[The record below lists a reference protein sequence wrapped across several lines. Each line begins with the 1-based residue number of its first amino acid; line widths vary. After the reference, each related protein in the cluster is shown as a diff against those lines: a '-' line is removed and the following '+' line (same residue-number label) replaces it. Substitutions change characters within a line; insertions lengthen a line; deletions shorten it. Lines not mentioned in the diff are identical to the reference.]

1 MIWRQVIPISFTLSA
16 MLAGFFS
23 MLMSAAG
30 EYVQAAQLIML
41 SMVLDGLDGTLARVL
56 KGTTKIGAELD
67 TFVDMTSFGLAPAM
81 LAYQAV
87 LKDFEL
93 WGLLVVS
100 AVVLSGVLRLSR
112 FRIVDPFRGQRGYL
126 GLPITVCGGWITLF
140 VLATE
145 IGVLDDAWFNLH
157 RGPMA
162 NLVWTSV
169 LAFTVLQVSH
179 VRYIKPTKDPAVMS
193 AGVFLTAMLFLG
205 ARFAVA
211 SALTICAYG
220 FFYAFISPF
229 FKRQHVALD
238 EESESERVR
247 LRHL

>member
-16 MLAGFFS
+16 MLAGFSS

-30 EYVQAAQLIML
+30 EYIQAAQLIML
-41 SMVLDGLDGTLARVL
+41 SMLLDGLDGMVARVL
-56 KGTTKIGAELD
+56 KGTTRIGAELD

-93 WGLLVVS
+93 WGVLMTS
-100 AVVLSGVLRLSR
+100 TIVLSGVLRLSR
-112 FRIVDPFRGQRGYL
+112 FRVVDPFRGQKGYL
-126 GLPITVCGGWITLF
+126 GLPITVCGGWIALF

-145 IGVLDDAWFNLH
+145 AGLVDDAWFNLH

-162 NLVWTSV
+162 TFVWTSV
-169 LAFTVLQVSH
+169 LAFTVLQVSP
-179 VRYIKPTKDPAVMS
+179 VRYIKPSKDPAIMS
-193 AGVFLTAMLFLG
+193 ACAVLTLMLFLKIQ
-205 ARFAVA
+205 FAVA
-211 SALTICAYG
+211 AAVTMCAYG

-229 FKRQHVALD
+229 FRRQHIVLAD
-238 EESESERVR
+238 ESESEHVR